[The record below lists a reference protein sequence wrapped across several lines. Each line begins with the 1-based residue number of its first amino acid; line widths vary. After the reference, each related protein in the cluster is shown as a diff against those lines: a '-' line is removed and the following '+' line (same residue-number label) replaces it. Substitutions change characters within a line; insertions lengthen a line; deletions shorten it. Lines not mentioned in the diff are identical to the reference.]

1 MKLVLT
7 TLLAASSALAAS
19 CASHSATFSS
29 GSSEFTLRGAMTDCI
44 ADTVDDI
51 GKQQRCTA
59 VLHET
64 PAGQYASVAATAAG
78 VPSTDVVLHAACGTQ
93 GQSLTSPYGGR
104 QHVCRKVS
112 RAAFYSHSITFSYV
126 PPGEDYVEKCLSM
139 CATAEALNPT
149 NEKLDRILLSSNGS
163 SNDVKCF
170 CATAANTEA
179 NVLGTC
185 AYKDCPI
192 APGSWYQAKCGDGL
206 GDVPYYN
213 THQEVTVYTN
223 TMAVSS

>member
-64 PAGQYASVAATAAG
+64 PAGQYAVTCYEHSSSCPANQSVAATAAG

-112 RAAFYSHSITFSYV
+112 RAAFYSHSITFSY
-126 PPGEDYVEKCLSM
+126 
-139 CATAEALNPT
+139 
-149 NEKLDRILLSSNGS
+149 
-163 SNDVKCF
+163 
-170 CATAANTEA
+170 
-179 NVLGTC
+179 
-185 AYKDCPI
+185 
-192 APGSWYQAKCGDGL
+192 
-206 GDVPYYN
+206 
-213 THQEVTVYTN
+213 
-223 TMAVSS
+223 